1 VFFSGIVLSHMS
13 VHSLSFSLSFF
24 LAAPAFLG
32 FVLALACIAGAG
44 EGAAGPG
51 TEPARALPEPSGRG
65 AGKGAGKG
73 CGWRLCGGGCALAAF
88 LFIPP
93 GALPALY
100 DMAWGGIAS
109 LGLLGAGLACTRA
122 GAVDSQSG
130 RPATPPVSAWA
141 MLAASCPPLAA
152 YAEAR
157 GLPGEIFSLGMF
169 SSFPLWEIAGGWGR
183 AGLVCLLLAIVRKA
197 GALRASVR
205 GNLAGRVW
213 ALGFSAVIVC
223 LFFPWSLAGH
233 AAALTFPLA
242 AADFCL
248 FWIKVLLLFFY
259 GFPLA
264 QRLAMPPWP
273 VLWLGGAAGLYADII
288 LGPPVP
294 LPSFS

>member
-1 VFFSGIVLSHMS
+1 MLSHMS
-13 VHSLSFSLSFF
+13 VPSLSFF
-24 LAAPAFLG
+24 LSAPAFLG
-32 FVLALACIAGAG
+32 FVLALARISGAG
-44 EGAAGPG
+44 EGAAGPA
-51 TEPARALPEPSGRG
+51 PALPERSGRG
-65 AGKGAGKG
+65 AEKGAGKNG
-73 CGWRLCGGGCALAAF
+73 GWRLCGGGCALAAV

-109 LGLLGAGLACTRA
+109 LGLLGAGLACARA
-122 GAVDSQSG
+122 GAVGRQSG
-130 RPATPPVSAWA
+130 RERTAPVSAWA

-205 GNLAGRVW
+205 GSLAGRVW
-213 ALGFSAVIVC
+213 GLGFSAWLVC
-223 LFFPWSLAGH
+223 LFFPWSLAGY
-233 AAALTFPLA
+233 AAGLTFPLA

-248 FWIKVLLLFFY
+248 FWIKTLLLFLY
-259 GFPLA
+259 GIPFA
-264 QRLAMPPWP
+264 GRIAMPPWP
-273 VLWLGGAAGLYADII
+273 ALWLGGAAGLYADIM
-288 LGPPVP
+288 LGPPVL
-294 LPSFS
+294 LPSFF